1 MPKCLAHNGFVAA
14 FVSHLP
20 QILLHVHSYVVSF
33 VHSMPCLPSL
43 WLDVGHYVQC
53 RHVFLRSISLM
64 WTGFFFC
71 LHAQHISS
79 RCRCSLSSV
88 VHPHVRKCLYRA
100 MESPFPPPTP
110 CASFEYFVM
119 CSIAH
124 LCADVSNNISLQ
136 PQAGEKHPV
145 AEPVRAF
152 RACSG
157 PALQTASGPWQCR
170 PWRCTPN
177 QFSAMH
183 SLCHFAIRSKLTG
196 GCHCMGYP
204 AEFYVVCPQFDVA
217 LHYFCMLCE
226 MHT

>member
-1 MPKCLAHNGFVAA
+1 
-14 FVSHLP
+14 
-20 QILLHVHSYVVSF
+20 
-33 VHSMPCLPSL
+33 MPCAQ
-43 WLDVGHYVQC
+43 WFCGC
-53 RHVFLRSISLM
+53 
-64 WTGFFFC
+64 FC
-71 LHAQHISS
+71 LPPAADFAACAFMCCFVCAFSALPPLPLAGLRPLCAVQACVSS
-79 RCRCSLSSV
+79 IDLPNVDGVFFLPACSTHFLSMSLFFV
-88 VHPHVRKCLYRA
+88 LRRA
-100 MESPFPPPTP
+100 STRSEMPLSCHGIAIPPPTP

-152 RACSG
+152 QACSG

-204 AEFYVVCPQFDVA
+204 AEFYVVCPQFGVA